1 MNLRDVKI
9 MRRLA
14 AESADGRGRVAE
26 ELLLDAVK
34 RVGTELPWFKEA
46 RSAEPGEDSRGIDIV
61 VIAKNDRRFYLQSK
75 SSRGKAINFESKK
88 REDTI
93 AVIVVSLDERNN
105 ERLAKEAM
113 EKLYNEERTCVA
125 GDCRINVDSQDR
137 RSP

>member
-1 MNLRDVKI
+1 
-9 MRRLA
+9 MRKLA

-26 ELLLDAVK
+26 ELLLDAVRK
-34 RVGTELPWFKEA
+34 VGSELAWFKDA

-61 VIAKNDRRFYLQSK
+61 VITRDDRKIYLQSK

-88 REDTI
+88 REDAI
-93 AVIVVSLDERNN
+93 VVIVISLDERNN

-125 GDCRINVDSQDR
+125 GSCRVDVNL
-137 RSP
+137 